1 MRAGLSTRIFAG
13 FLVLLLVFAGTG
25 LLAVRR
31 LHAIREDL
39 VLIHRGYLAMG
50 RTATQVRTL
59 QDAKDAYVAR
69 AIATPSADV
78 RRQLLTYARES
89 DPRVVRER
97 LDEIEALALQL
108 LSGRLREADA
118 RFLDALVA
126 QVDRARALSEAY
138 DDATAR
144 LLEAV
149 AAGSSPG
156 SSPGNS
162 AGNSPGNPGATA
174 SLPAD
179 PSETGESDPAQL
191 LDEQRERALAFSRE
205 LRSLSV
211 AMDGKISEAV
221 LRAERDERSAAF
233 GVIVLSLI
241 AAAVG
246 VVVLFMMIR
255 ALRPLRLLVESA
267 QAISRG
273 SLDVQVAGGGDDE
286 VGQLSREF
294 NAMARALRDREKV
307 LAARSQELLRLTGFA
322 ENVIRS
328 VRVGIIVV
336 DENGRVRTL
345 NPAARSVFHL
355 PLVDVDGRAL
365 KDLVDPALR
374 EPLAPIVDAIDRV
387 RASAELDQFP
397 LLRLG
402 ERVVDVTLVP
412 IRDRAGASLTDVLV
426 LGEDVTSREETRER
440 LLQSERLAAIG
451 RLAAQITHE
460 IRNPLS
466 SVGLNIEL
474 LGDDVAHL
482 PVERQKEAKSILDAV
497 GSEVERLTQ
506 ITEGYLR
513 FARLPA
519 PRRVAG
525 DVGDLLAD
533 LVAFSQAD
541 AAKAGVM
548 LELHVEPGLPA
559 VPHDPSR
566 LRQAVLNL
574 LRNGLEAAGQ
584 GGTVRIAA
592 RATPRGARITV
603 EDTGPGIPDDVK
615 ARLFEP
621 FFTTK
626 PQGTGLGLMLAR
638 EIVLEH
644 KGELAVE
651 GSALGGA
658 AFAID
663 LPAEQG
669 SPTLRVAE

>member
-13 FLVLLLVFAGTG
+13 FLVLLIVFAGAG

-39 VLIHRGYLAMG
+39 LLIHRGYLAMG
-50 RTATQVRTL
+50 RSATQVRTL
-59 QDAKDAYVAR
+59 QEAKDAYVAR
-69 AIATPSADV
+69 ALAAQAPDV
-78 RRQLLTYARES
+78 RRQLVAYAREFYPKALR
-89 DPRVVRER
+89 DR
-97 LDEIEALALQL
+97 LGEMEELAGELRGGNLRDE
-108 LSGRLREADA
+108 DA
-118 RFLDALVA
+118 RFLDALLEQIA
-126 QVDRARALSEAY
+126 RARSLNDAY
-138 DDATAR
+138 DEATAR
-144 LLEAV
+144 LLDA
-149 AAGSSPG
+149 S
-156 SSPGNS
+156 
-162 AGNSPGNPGATA
+162 TA
-174 SLPAD
+174 D
-179 PSETGESDPAQL
+179 GESADAAAL
-191 LDEQRERALAFSRE
+191 LDEQRERGESFSRE

-221 LRAERDERSAAF
+221 LRAERDERSAAY
-233 GVIVLSLI
+233 
-241 AAAVG
+241 G
-246 VVVLFMMIR
+246 VVVLSVIAAAIGVLVLLMMIR
-255 ALRPLRLLVESA
+255 ALRPLRVLVESA
-267 QAISRG
+267 QAIGRG
-273 SLDVQVAGGGDDE
+273 SLDVRVESEGPDE

-294 NAMARALRDREKV
+294 NQMARALRDREDV

-336 DENGRVRTL
+336 DSEGAVRTL

-355 PLVDVDGRAL
+355 PLVDVDGRKL
-365 KDLVDPALR
+365 KDLVEPSLR
-374 EPLAPIVDAIDRV
+374 GPLSSILDAIDRV
-387 RASAELDQFP
+387 RTRAELENFP
-397 LLRLG
+397 LVRFG
-402 ERVVDVTLVP
+402 EGTSGGTPERVVDVTLVP
-412 IRDRAGASLTDVLV
+412 IRDRAGASLSDVLV

-474 LGDDVAHL
+474 LEDDVAFL
-482 PVERQKEAKSILDAV
+482 PPERRNEAKSILDAV
-497 GSEVERLTQ
+497 GKEVERLTQ

-533 LVAFSQAD
+533 LVAFSQGD

-548 LELHVEPGLPA
+548 LELQVEPGLPA

-584 GGTVRIAA
+584 GGTVRIVA
-592 RATPRGARITV
+592 RATPKGARITV

-626 PQGTGLGLMLAR
+626 VQGTGLGLMLAR

-644 KGELAVE
+644 KGELTVAD
-651 GSALGGA
+651 SPLGGA

-663 LPAEQG
+663 LPA
-669 SPTLRVAE
+669 A